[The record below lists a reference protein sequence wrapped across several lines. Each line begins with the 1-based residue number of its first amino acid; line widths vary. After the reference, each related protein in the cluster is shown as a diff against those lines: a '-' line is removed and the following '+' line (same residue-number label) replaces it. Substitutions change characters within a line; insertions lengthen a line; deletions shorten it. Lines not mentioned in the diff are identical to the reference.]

1 MDTIRQPAF
10 AGVFYES
17 DPELLRQQIKALFE
31 DAQNSV
37 ISSSRKTRALILP
50 HAGYNYSGRVAASG
64 INQINSDTDY
74 ATIFLI
80 GSSHRANFDG
90 ASVYKGHAFQTPFG
104 NVPVDMETA
113 ERLTLASPYF
123 SFSQQP
129 HNKEHGLEVH
139 LPLLQ
144 FHLRKE
150 FKIVPILIGTQNPVT
165 SYNIAE
171 ILQAWFTDE
180 NLFIVSTDFSHYPDY
195 NSARILDNATIQ
207 SILKNSPSKL
217 LETLHSNENQ
227 GIPNLATSL
236 CGWSAILTLLHI
248 TEHDGDLQ
256 FHQILYENS
265 GDSPLGDK
273 ERVVGYNSLVIS
285 SPKTKGFDLSE
296 AEKKLLIDR
305 AKESIG
311 SIFTKKIIS
320 ANVATLPLALKTH
333 TGAFVSIYRDNHLAG
348 CIGHIG
354 EDEPL
359 WQVIDRVAKSAA
371 VEDTRFKPLAHEDYH
386 DIQIEISVLTP
397 ARKIDDISEIIP
409 GKHGILLRKDKH
421 QGTFLPQVASRM
433 NWSAL
438 EMLEHCARDK
448 VKIGADGW
456 KDADLYIYEALVF
469 GDIHRPSSLPKY
481 SFVSMAT
488 KHASHEWETE

>member
-1 MDTIRQPAF
+1 MDTIRQPAV
-10 AGVFYES
+10 AGMFYES
-17 DPELLRQQIKALFE
+17 DPEMLRQQIKTLFE
-31 DAQNSV
+31 DAQLPI

-50 HAGYNYSGRVAASG
+50 HAGYAFSGKVAASG
-64 INQINSDTDY
+64 INQLNHDADY

-80 GSSHRANFDG
+80 GSSHRASFDG
-90 ASVYKGHAFQTPFG
+90 ACVYKGTAFKTPLG
-104 NVPVDMETA
+104 DVPVDMETA
-113 ERLTLASPYF
+113 ERLTLASPFF

-129 HNKEHGLEVH
+129 HNKEHALEVN

-144 FHLRKE
+144 YHLQKP
-150 FKIVPILIGTQNPVT
+150 FKIVPILIGTHDPKT

-171 ILQAWFTDE
+171 ILQAWFSDE
-180 NLFIVSTDFSHYPDY
+180 NLFIISTDFSHYPDY
-195 NSARILDNATIQ
+195 NSAKMVDNATIQ
-207 SILKNSPSKL
+207 SILKNSPAKL
-217 LETLHSNENQ
+217 METLHRHDHQ

-248 TEHDGDLQ
+248 TEHDSDLQ

-273 ERVVGYNSLVIS
+273 ERVVGYDTIAIS
-285 SPKTKGFDLSE
+285 SPKTKSFDLST

-305 AKESIG
+305 ARESIE

-320 ANVATLPLALKTH
+320 ANVALLPLALKTH
-333 TGAFVSIYRDNHLAG
+333 TGAFVSIYLDNHLAG

-359 WQVIDRVAKSAA
+359 WQVVDRVAKSAA
-371 VEDTRFKPLAHEDYH
+371 IEDTRFKALAHEDFH

-397 ARKIDDISEIIP
+397 ARKMTDISEIIP
-409 GKHGILLRKDKH
+409 GKHGILIKKGQQ
-421 QGTFLPQVASRM
+421 QGTFLPQVASRL

-438 EMLEHCARDK
+438 DMLEHCARDK
-448 VKIGADGW
+448 AQIGADGW
-456 KDADLYIYEALVF
+456 KEADIYIYEALVF
-469 GDIHRPSSLPKY
+469 SDKS
-481 SFVSMAT
+481 V
-488 KHASHEWETE
+488 